1 MTQKMKTG
9 YVTYFMYSNCIEGV
23 RTRRMLNAP
32 ISMIFKHTLRS
43 YNMQNRLDL
52 RNMIERIVDWM
63 PGTQTLRY
71 KSILRLRRYGVSCE
85 KWLDVPVA
93 FSKDAL
99 NLQLNQV
106 DDFLVKESKLNA
118 KNALMREYN
127 RQTLHCYTR
136 NRGRF
141 LTYGGRYTPTVYDDG
156 I

>member
-23 RTRRMLNAP
+23 TTRRMLNAP
-32 ISMIFKHTLRS
+32 ISMNFKHTLRS
-43 YNMQNRLDL
+43 YHTQNRLDL
-52 RNMIERIVDWM
+52 RNMIERTVDWM
-63 PGTQTLRY
+63 PGTQTRRY
-71 KSILRLRRYGVSCE
+71 KSIIRLRRYGINCE
-85 KWLDVPVA
+85 KWLDVSDDL
-93 FSKDAL
+93 SKDVL

-106 DDFLVKESKLNA
+106 ADFLVKESKLII

-141 LTYGGRYTPTVYDDG
+141 LTYGGRYTPTVYDE
-156 I
+156 